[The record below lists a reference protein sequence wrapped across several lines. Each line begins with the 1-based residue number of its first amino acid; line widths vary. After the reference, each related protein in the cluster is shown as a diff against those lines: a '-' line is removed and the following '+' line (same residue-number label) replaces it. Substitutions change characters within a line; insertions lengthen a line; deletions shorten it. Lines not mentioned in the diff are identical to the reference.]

1 MKTSLEK
8 NFIKSENM
16 SDEKFYNSLIEELNK
31 IIEEELSKNYEEIN
45 AEVID
50 DCCLA
55 LQSIYELQNGDGEE
69 FTNITNINSI
79 VKKYNLYQRK
89 KTVVS
94 VACAA
99 VAVFAIGVTSFTL
112 SSETVAEG
120 NVFKAA
126 LGRFEEL
133 FKNEEPTK
141 TVTTEP
147 PESTKSETTEIQTTE
162 EYISLHNSLPEVT
175 EKQIKG
181 ISVILTPGSTGL
193 YHSVEEI
200 NLKNTF
206 VRVDYLN
213 GENETINI
221 SQCTVT
227 IGEPKMDGE
236 TKVTVSYNG
245 FETYIYVTVLPEEKL
260 NPKTLTSVYGTFE
273 NDYTIEEMRVFA
285 VFSDGTE
292 KEIPKSDCTITTEE
306 FNDET
311 ENGVIVTVEY
321 QGCSFQF
328 FSETEEVL

>member
-1 MKTSLEK
+1 MRTSLEK

-16 SDEKFYNSLIEELNK
+16 NDENFYNSLIEELNT

-45 AEVID
+45 AEVVD

-55 LQSIYELQNGDGEE
+55 LNSIYELKNGEGEE

-79 VKKYNLYQRK
+79 VKKYNLHQRK
-89 KTVVS
+89 KVVVS

-99 VAVFAIGVTSFTL
+99 VAVFAIGVSGFTAG
-112 SSETVAEG
+112 SETVAEG
-120 NVFKAA
+120 NIFKTA
-126 LGRFEEL
+126 LGRFEEFL
-133 FKNEEPTK
+133 KNEEATEI
-141 TVTTEP
+141 VTTEP
-147 PESTKSETTEIQTTE
+147 PETTEEKTTEIQTTE
-162 EYISLHNSLPEVT
+162 EYVSLHNSLPEVT
-175 EKQIKG
+175 QKQIKG
-181 ISVILTPGSTGL
+181 ISVVLAPGSTGL

-206 VRVDYLN
+206 VRVDYFN
-213 GENETINI
+213 GENETISI
-221 SQCTVT
+221 SNCTVEV
-227 IGEPKMDGE
+227 GEPKTDGE
-236 TKVTVSYNG
+236 TKITISYNG

-260 NPKTLTSVYGTFE
+260 NPKTLTSIYGTFE
-273 NDYTIEEMRVFA
+273 NDYTIEEMSVFA

-292 KEIPKSDCTITTEE
+292 KEISKSDCTITTEE
-306 FNDET
+306 FNDGT